1 MANSRPDPSQE
12 TEWIRRCQ
20 SGDKEAFAPLVD
32 AYQRRIFA
40 IVFHLVRRRNDV
52 EDIVQEIF
60 MKAFAAIESYNSQS
74 SFGTWLNRIAV
85 NHCYDYLR
93 RQRSSRVTYFAEM
106 SEEGQRQIE
115 SQSRGHE
122 EGGLDSEEK
131 LAMGDLVRK
140 LLARAPAEDR
150 VILTLKEIEDRS
162 VEEISEILG
171 LKLSTVKVRLH
182 RARKRMVRD
191 FEKLAGG
198 MVSHAL

>member
-1 MANSRPDPSQE
+1 MVHSRPDPSQE
-12 TEWIRRCQ
+12 SEWIRLCQ
-20 SGDKEAFAPLVD
+20 SGEKEAFAPLVD
-32 AYQRRIFA
+32 AYQRRVFS

-60 MKAFAAIESYNSQS
+60 MKAFVAIGSYNSQS

-93 RQRSSRVTYFAEM
+93 RQRSSKVTYFWEM
-106 SEEGQRQIE
+106 SEESQRQIE
-115 SQSRGHE
+115 SNTHSHN

-131 LAMGDLVRK
+131 LAVGDLAGK
-140 LLARAPAEDR
+140 LLSRAPAEDR

-162 VEEISEILG
+162 VDEISEILS
-171 LKLSTVKVRLH
+171 LKVSTVKVRLH

-191 FEKLAGG
+191 FEKWQEGR
-198 MVSHAL
+198 

>member
-1 MANSRPDPSQE
+1 MAHSRPDPSQE
-12 TEWIRRCQ
+12 AEWIRLCQ
-20 SGDKEAFAPLVD
+20 SGQKEAFAPLVE
-32 AYQRRIFA
+32 AYQRKIFS

-74 SFGTWLNRIAV
+74 SFGTWINRIAV

-93 RQRSSRVTYFAEM
+93 RQRSSKVTYFWEM

-115 SQSRGHE
+115 THTQSPE
-122 EGGLDSEEK
+122 EGGLDSAEK
-131 LAMGDLVRK
+131 LALGDLVNK
-140 LLARAPAEDR
+140 LLGRAPAEDR
-150 VILTLKEIEDRS
+150 VILTLKEIEDKS

-182 RARKRMVRD
+182 RARKRMVKDLESWQEGR
-191 FEKLAGG
+191 
-198 MVSHAL
+198 

>member
-1 MANSRPDPSQE
+1 MVHSRPDPSQE
-12 TEWIRRCQ
+12 AEWIRLCQ
-20 SGDKEAFAPLVD
+20 SGQKEAFAPLVE
-32 AYQRRIFA
+32 AYQRKIFS

-74 SFGTWLNRIAV
+74 SFGTWINRIAV

-93 RQRSSRVTYFAEM
+93 RQRSSKVTYFWEM

-115 SQSRGHE
+115 THTQSPE
-122 EGGLDSEEK
+122 EGGLDSAEK
-131 LAMGDLVRK
+131 LALGDLVNK
-140 LLARAPAEDR
+140 LLGRAPAEDR
-150 VILTLKEIEDRS
+150 VILTLKEIEDKS

-182 RARKRMVRD
+182 RARKRMVKDLENWQEGR
-191 FEKLAGG
+191 
-198 MVSHAL
+198 

>member
-1 MANSRPDPSQE
+1 MVHSRPDASQE
-12 TEWIRRCQ
+12 AEWIRLCK
-20 SGDKEAFAPLVD
+20 SGETEAFAFLVD
-32 AYQRRIFA
+32 MYQRRVFA

-93 RQRSSRVTYFAEM
+93 RQRSSRVTYFSEM

-115 SQSRGHE
+115 SHSHNPADDV
-122 EGGLDSEEK
+122 LDNSEK
-131 LAMGDLVRK
+131 LAVRDLTSK

-150 VILTLKEIEDRS
+150 VILTLKEIEDKS
-162 VEEISEILG
+162 VEEISGIMG

-182 RARKRMVRD
+182 RARKRMVKDLERWQ
-191 FEKLAGG
+191 EGR
-198 MVSHAL
+198 